1 MGRDGEQ
8 QMKSSVF
15 SACLGGA
22 VILAALAVTT
32 VPATAAGNVSFKGK
46 TITLIVGSRPG
57 GSTDAS
63 ARLLAPFFAKY
74 LPGKPSVIVTNRP
87 GAKGL
92 KAQNFFAQQVKT
104 DGLTFL
110 VASGSQIDPVN
121 YRVPQSKYDPTTYT
135 LIGGLDIGGT
145 FLIIRNEQ
153 LAALTDKS
161 KPPVAMGSVTGLPR
175 SGMTMTAWGI
185 EYLGW
190 NAKWISGYTG
200 TSSLRLALERGEI
213 GMTSFSNQA
222 LRKEMLDRSTYTMLY
237 QSGTANATKPATIA
251 AITPLPMFAAAV
263 EGKIKSKVAKK
274 AFNYWRAMSSVLK
287 WAALPPKTPKAIAKA
302 YRAAF
307 AKTINDPGFKVR
319 SKKMNE
325 QVSIITAEA
334 LVKKIKA
341 LSVLPTDAL
350 QYTRQML
357 NRQGLKIV
365 PRKKKK
371 RKKKKK

>member
-1 MGRDGEQ
+1 MA
-8 QMKSSVF
+8 SSIL
-15 SACLGGA
+15 SASLGGA
-22 VILAALAVTT
+22 ALLAALAASTT
-32 VPATAAGNVSFKGK
+32 PVTAAGDVSFKGK
-46 TITLIVGSRPG
+46 TVTLIVGSRPG

-63 ARLLAPFFAKY
+63 ARLLAPSFAKY
-74 LPGKPSVIVTNRP
+74 LPGKPSVVVTNRP

-92 KAQNFFAQQVKT
+92 KAQNYFAQQVKP

-145 FLIIRNEQ
+145 FMIIRKDQ
-153 LAALTDKS
+153 IAALTDKS

-190 NAKWISGYTG
+190 NAKWISGYRG

-213 GMTSFSNQA
+213 GMTSFANQA
-222 LRKEMLDRSTYTMLY
+222 LRSELLDKSKYAITY
-237 QSGTANATKPATIA
+237 QSGTHDATVPATIK
-251 AITPLPMFAAAV
+251 AISNVPMFAKAV
-263 EGKIKSKVAKK
+263 ESKIKTPVAKK
-274 AFNYWRAMSSVLK
+274 AFGYWRAMSSVIK
-287 WAALPPKTPKAIAKA
+287 WASLPPKTPAGVAKA
-302 YRAAF
+302 YRTAF
-307 AKTINDPGFKVR
+307 AKIIADPDFKKR

-325 QVSIITAEA
+325 QVSIIKAED
-334 LVKKIKA
+334 LTKKVKA

-350 QYTRQML
+350 KYTREML

-371 RKKKKK
+371 RKKKNK

>member
-1 MGRDGEQ
+1 MV
-8 QMKSSVF
+8 SSVL
-15 SACLGGA
+15 SASFGSA
-22 VILAALAVTT
+22 VLLAALTVST
-32 VPATAAGNVSFKGK
+32 VPVTAAENVSFKGK
-46 TITLIVGSRPG
+46 TVTLIVGSRPG

-63 ARLLAPFFAKY
+63 ARLLAPFFGKY
-74 LPGKPSVIVTNRP
+74 LPGRPSVIVTNRP

-92 KAQNFFAQQVKT
+92 KAQNYFAQQVKT

-121 YRVPQSKYDPTTYT
+121 YRVSQSKYDPTTYT

-145 FLIIRNEQ
+145 FLIVRTEQ

-161 KPPVAMGSVTGLPR
+161 KPPVAMGSVTGMPR

-200 TSSLRLALERGEI
+200 TSSLKLALERGEI
-213 GMTSFSNQA
+213 GMTSFANQA
-222 LRKEMLDRSTYTMLY
+222 LRPMMLDRSKYRITY
-237 QSGTANATKPATIA
+237 QSGTKGATKPAAMAGIA
-251 AITPLPMFAAAV
+251 DVPMFAAAV
-263 EGKIKSKVAKK
+263 EGKIKSAVAKQ
-274 AFNYWRAMSSVLK
+274 AFKYWRAMSSVIK
-287 WAALPPKTPKAIAKA
+287 WVALPPKTPDGIAKA
-302 YRAAF
+302 YRTAF
-307 AKTINDPGFKVR
+307 AKTIGDADFKKR

-325 QVSIITAEA
+325 QVTIITAET
-334 LVKKIKA
+334 LVKKVKA
-341 LSVLPTDAL
+341 LAALPPDAL
-350 QYTRQML
+350 KYTRQML

-371 RKKKKK
+371 KKKK

>member
-1 MGRDGEQ
+1 MT
-8 QMKSSVF
+8 SPTLTAAF
-15 SACLGGA
+15 GG
-22 VILAALAVTT
+22 AALAAALI
-32 VPATAAGNVSFKGK
+32 ATSAPVSAADKVSFKGK
-46 TITLIVGSRPG
+46 TVTLIVGSRPG

-63 ARLLAPFFAKY
+63 ARLLAPSFAKF
-74 LPGKPSVIVTNRP
+74 LPGRPSVVVTNRP

-92 KAQNFFAQQVKT
+92 KAQNYFAQQVKPN
-104 DGLTFL
+104 GLTFL

-145 FLIIRNEQ
+145 FLIVRTDQ

-190 NAKWISGYTG
+190 NAKWISGYRG

-213 GMTSFSNQA
+213 GMTSFANQA
-222 LRKEMLDRSTYTMLY
+222 LRPELLDRSKYRMTY
-237 QSGTANATKPATIA
+237 QSGVKGARQPATMAHIA
-251 AITPLPMFAAAV
+251 KLPLFASAV
-263 EGKIKSKVAKK
+263 EGKIKDPVAKK
-274 AFNYWRAMSSVLK
+274 AFGYWRAMSSVIK
-287 WAALPPKTPKAIAKA
+287 WASLPPKTPAGVAKA

-307 AKTINDPGFKVR
+307 AKTIDDPDFKKR

-325 QVSIITAEA
+325 QVTIITAEDLAKKVKSLAQLPPEA
-334 LVKKIKA
+334 LKF
-341 LSVLPTDAL
+341 
-350 QYTRQML
+350 TREML

-371 RKKKKK
+371 KKKKKMN